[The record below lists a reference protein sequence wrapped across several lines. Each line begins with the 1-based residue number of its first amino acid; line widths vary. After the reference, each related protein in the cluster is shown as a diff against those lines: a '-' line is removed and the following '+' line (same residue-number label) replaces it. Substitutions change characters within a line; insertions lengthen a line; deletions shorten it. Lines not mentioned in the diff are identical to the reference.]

1 MGRLARRPL
10 PARRRS
16 VDPALRRGGVAT
28 RLVEEVERRMRAL
41 GAERVPIRVFHRE
54 PGAVAFWEALGYV
67 AEPDESIFAK
77 SIASQGRR

>member
-1 MGRLARRPL
+1 
-10 PARRRS
+10 
-16 VDPALRRGGVAT
+16 
-28 RLVEEVERRMRAL
+28 MRAL